1 MSRTRNPFWYIAC
14 MILLLGTTFTAAI
27 FFYCRFASASS
38 VPTMATWIWRGLSI
52 LLLSYLAYIII
63 RAFFYRTPGAA
74 DPENLPGC
82 TVLIPAYNEGKS
94 VSIALESL
102 LACDYPAEKMVLLSC
117 KKKKKIR
124 RRNSHSLVADQNTQ
138 HTYTR
143 VSLEPDRHRFSFL
156 LYHLLALSFWTSDSS
171 LDGKTY
177 SYAEFL

>member
-1 MSRTRNPFWYIAC
+1 MFKMSFWLVYKKKSFLDLSAWEVHILAFQ
-14 MILLLGTTFTAAI
+14 MQAISIILLKKW
-27 FFYCRFASASS
+27 FYSA
-38 VPTMATWIWRGLSI
+38 V
-52 LLLSYLAYIII
+52 
-63 RAFFYRTPGAA
+63 
-74 DPENLPGC
+74 
-82 TVLIPAYNEGKS
+82 
-94 VSIALESL
+94 
-102 LACDYPAEKMVLLSC
+102 